1 MFKGWLKNWF
11 GSHNAEQKCKTPTHA
26 FGRRKCEQTPIEKA
40 EQKAESCRVKLG
52 DIVSTSL
59 GLKGL
64 MPLQASRSTELFGS
78 VVLEWSSEESTT
90 NRALHFSVGIGNWRG
105 SSSFLDMVLIYHS
118 TIRCS
123 ELHEPRFLS
132 VLLQYTQYLGQCLA
146 RRRYS
151 GA

>member
-11 GSHNAEQKCKTPTHA
+11 GSHNAEQEFKIPTYA
-26 FGRRKCEQTPIEKA
+26 FGKRKCEQTLTEKA

-78 VVLEWSSEESTT
+78 VVLEWSSEKSITKSIT
-90 NRALHFSVGIGNWRG
+90 FFCGGWKLGRKFLFFRYG
-105 SSSFLDMVLIYHS
+105 SYLSFNSQMQWTPWVKVL
-118 TIRCS
+118 
-123 ELHEPRFLS
+123 
-132 VLLQYTQYLGQCLA
+132 VLLQYTRYLGQCLTH
-146 RRRYS
+146 RRYS